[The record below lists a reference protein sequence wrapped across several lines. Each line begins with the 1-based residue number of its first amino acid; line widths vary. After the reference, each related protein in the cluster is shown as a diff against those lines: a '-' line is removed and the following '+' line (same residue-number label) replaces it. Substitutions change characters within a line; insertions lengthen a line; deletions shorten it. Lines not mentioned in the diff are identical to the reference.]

1 MTTATA
7 RFTLSRIR
15 CHWRPIIM
23 VGAAV
28 VLLCVFWFA
37 SRYPQ
42 LLSKAE
48 HVGQA
53 VPSMAYSSQVM
64 HGRGGCPRVAANP
77 GRHRQLARQHED
89 RHDLRRAVR
98 RAAAYGPALLSAQ
111 DRQESVPELA

>member
-1 MTTATA
+1 MSTATA
-7 RFTLSRIR
+7 HFTLVRVR
-15 CHWRPIIM
+15 CHWRSIIM

-28 VLLCVFWFA
+28 VLLGVFWFA

-64 HGRGGCPRVAANP
+64 TVAADAP
-77 GRHRQLARQHED
+77 VDATWERTAVRPADALCWPMSWRAARQ
-89 RHDLRRAVR
+89 
-98 RAAAYGPALLSAQ
+98 AAKSA
-111 DRQESVPELA
+111 R

>member
-1 MTTATA
+1 MRSPCDARKCRPGGNHMSTAAA
-7 RFTLSRIR
+7 RFTLARVR

-23 VGAAV
+23 VGAVV
-28 VLLCVFWFA
+28 VLLGIFWFA

-64 HGRGGCPRVAANP
+64 TVAADAP
-77 GRHRQLARQHED
+77 VW
-89 RHDLRRAVR
+89 LRIV
-98 RAAAYGPALLSAQ
+98 AATVNWLDGMKIGMT
-111 DRQESVPELA
+111 